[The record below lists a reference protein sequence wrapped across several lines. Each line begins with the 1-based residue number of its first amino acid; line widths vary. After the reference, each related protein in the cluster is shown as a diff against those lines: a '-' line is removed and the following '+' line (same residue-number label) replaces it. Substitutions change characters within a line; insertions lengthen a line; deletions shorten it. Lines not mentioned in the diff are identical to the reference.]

1 MKYALWRNFMAGQG
15 RDIPSRLPLHPLPCF
30 NGCMTFFHAA
40 ILGIVEGITEFLPIS
55 STAHLI
61 LASELLRLPSD
72 EFQKSFE
79 IAIQLGA
86 ILSVVVLYAG
96 RMLRRFDVWLRVIV
110 AFIPTAVLGALFYPL
125 IKNVLME
132 SIPVILAALLI
143 GGIVLILFEM
153 LHRERANATD
163 DLSKMTLPQAALIG
177 LFQSLA
183 FVPGVSR
190 AAATIVGGLLLG
202 IRRKV
207 IVEFS
212 FLLAVPTMA
221 AAVALDL
228 TNMGAQFSPQ
238 EWILL
243 LIGFVVSFVVALL
256 SIVWLLRFITRHS
269 FTVFGWYR
277 IILAVFVAVVFVVR

>member
-1 MKYALWRNFMAGQG
+1 LG
-15 RDIPSRLPLHPLPCF
+15 RSQ
-30 NGCMTFFHAA
+30 
-40 ILGIVEGITEFLPIS
+40 TEFL
-55 STAHLI
+55 
-61 LASELLRLPSD
+61 
-72 EFQKSFE
+72 KSFE

-86 ILSVVVLYAG
+86 ILSVFVVYGGSL
-96 RMLRRFDVWLRVIV
+96 LRQKEVWKRILA
-110 AFIPTAVLGALFYPL
+110 AFIPTAV
-125 IKNVLME
+125 
-132 SIPVILAALLI
+132 I
-143 GGIVLILFEM
+143 GFSLYKVVKGLLFESHT
-153 LHRERANATD
+153 LVLQSLFWGGLFLIIFDTFHSEERSRIDKIEDIPYRVAFAIGVFQ
-163 DLSKMTLPQAALIG
+163 SFALI
-177 LFQSLA
+177 
-183 FVPGVSR
+183 PGVSR